1 MSGRH
6 ASSTADTIKDFQIC
20 MPLCAFDSCI
30 GFDFNTDLKRQIFLA
45 ESIDCA
51 VFKKVTCQYNSAFIV
66 LHNYFLPLRFI
77 RFMEIIV

>member
-6 ASSTADTIKDFQIC
+6 ASSTADAIKDFQIC

-30 GFDFNTDLKRQIFLA
+30 GFDFNTDLKRQIFLT

-51 VFKKVTCQYNSAFIV
+51 VFKNRLHANITLHSSYFTIISSRFV
-66 LHNYFLPLRFI
+66 LYDLWK
-77 RFMEIIV
+77 